1 MTSRERSWLTLMPY
15 RIEAVRSAVH
25 IELVRSLYSTL
36 VPTTIM
42 SVGYVVSFAVMA
54 SETGQR
60 IVGGF
65 ALAGLLSGVLR
76 VATLLHGAA
85 DAAMPALDAQRARVL
100 EKRFAIAYYQFA
112 FLLGLS
118 AAYVFTLESAHLH
131 MLTMC
136 LIVGYGAGAAAGVGL
151 RPWIAIP
158 SMAVAIV
165 PGIVAAAL
173 RWDPVYWVT
182 AAMTTAL
189 LVGGSQSVLRRYRV
203 ASTEIAKRLTFEA
216 LARHDVL
223 TTLPNRLALREWFDS
238 HVAIGA
244 DQQLIAVHCLD
255 LDKFKPVNDVFGHP
269 VGDGLL
275 KAIAMRLTQAL
286 RPGDIVARLG
296 GDEFAIIQR
305 ELCHPEEAAALAQR
319 LRKAIAEPFSIQGHD
334 ISVST
339 CIGYA
344 LSHYEAADL
353 DELLGLADQALY
365 AAKNSGSGVESDSS
379 RVKLGGRL
387 AA

>member
-1 MTSRERSWLTLMPY
+1 
-15 RIEAVRSAVH
+15 
-25 IELVRSLYSTL
+25 
-36 VPTTIM
+36 M
-42 SVGYVVSFAVMA
+42 SVGYVVSFAEMA
-54 SETGQR
+54 SETGPR
-60 IVGGF
+60 VMGGF
-65 ALAGLLSGVLR
+65 AIAGIFSGAVR
-76 VATLLHGAA
+76 VATLVHGGSA
-85 DAAMPALDAQRARVL
+85 AAMPRLDIQRARVL
-100 EKRFAIAYYQFA
+100 EKRFAVAYFQFA

-118 AAYVFTLESAHLH
+118 AAYVFSLESARLH

-151 RPWIAIP
+151 IPWIAIP

-165 PGIVAAAL
+165 PGIVVAAL
-173 RWDPVYWVT
+173 RWDPVYWVA

-189 LVGGSQSVLRRYRV
+189 LAGGSQSVLRRYRV
-203 ASTEIAKRLTFEA
+203 ASTEIANRLTFEA

-238 HVAIGA
+238 HIAIGA

-275 KAIAMRLTQAL
+275 KTIAMRLTQAL
-286 RPGDIVARLG
+286 RPGDIAARLG
-296 GDEFAIIQR
+296 GDEFAVIQR
-305 ELCHPEEAAALAQR
+305 ELRHPEEAAALAER
-319 LRKAIAEPFSIQGHD
+319 LRKAIAEPFSVQGHD

-344 LSHYEAADL
+344 LSRYEAADL
-353 DELLGLADQALY
+353 DDLLGLADQALY
-365 AAKNSGSGVESDSS
+365 AAKNSRSGVECDSS
-379 RVKLGGRL
+379 RLKLRGRL